1 MYSLI
6 IISFFFLDSKKK
18 IKNQENIFSFFYL
31 FEGNF
36 EEKSLIRAMIHDCLM
51 TGIANLHIYNYL
63 DIVSQRC
70 WRIVCKILIN
80 REKND
85 NMEPILDDS
94 SINNKMIYI
103 TLFFIFLFYY
113 FIMYLYIVYGIY
125 HCINFLIERTKFM
138 QE

>member
-6 IISFFFLDSKKK
+6 IISFLFLGSKKK

-80 REKND
+80 RGKND
-85 NMEPILDDS
+85 NMKPILDDS
-94 SINNKMIYI
+94 SINNKMIWISLCFLYFYFTILLCICILFMVYI
-103 TLFFIFLFYY
+103 IVSIFL
-113 FIMYLYIVYGIY
+113 
-125 HCINFLIERTKFM
+125 
-138 QE
+138 